1 MAKTLGELY
10 FEIVGFTRTGKNA
23 EEIQQFMLEQ
33 HGLGIS
39 RSTILS
45 NLKNW
50 SLAGAFILKTE
61 KVQNTVPTVGGPAD
75 GHYGSHRE
83 HRFFS
88 NAVALEP
95 GVMARAIG
103 VTKANAVLERLGH
116 PPIQLDPP
124 SRPPLQPQLVPYQE
138 PEPEPRRAEVH
149 PGPAETPP
157 RRLPDLLFGAEFT
170 ANGVL
175 ISYEQFHR
183 VIALLQ
189 HATED

>member
-1 MAKTLGELY
+1 MANTVGELY

-23 EEIQQFMLEQ
+23 EEIQKFVLEQ
-33 HGLGIS
+33 HGLGVS
-39 RSTILS
+39 RSAITS
-45 NLKNW
+45 NLRLW
-50 SLAGAFILKTE
+50 VDAGAFILKTE

-95 GVMARAIG
+95 GIMARAIG
-103 VTKANAVLERLGH
+103 VRKANAVLERLGH

-124 SRPPLQPQLVPYQE
+124 SRPPLQPQLVPYEE
-138 PEPEPRRAEVH
+138 PEREPRRAEVRE
-149 PGPAETPP
+149 PEVPP
-157 RRLPDLLFGAEFT
+157 RQQLPDMLFGAQFT
-170 ANGVL
+170 ASGVL